1 MSLSFF
7 ILCTDGLG
15 SNYKHFRK
23 TAKWNWRGDRTLLS
37 FLEGWPRAAPVWT
50 TEMRPLRDK
59 PEWIR
64 SSSPSVPGGHVTS
77 WFRCGVKLSTI
88 FFKRHREKKNLC
100 LWLIFLAKLIYLV
113 HSNRH
118 CCNHLK
124 WYFIW
129 QCATRLKCTLIG
141 NGEGR
146 GGGSLH
152 ASDRPGPRLRRRT
165 AVTVAQLRGQIT
177 ATPGLLSCSLEK

>member
-37 FLEGWPRAAPVWT
+37 FLEGWPRAAPVCT

-64 SSSPSVPGGHVTS
+64 SSSPSVPGGHMTS
-77 WFRCGVKLSTI
+77 WFRCGIKLSTI

-124 WYFIW
+124 WYFI
-129 QCATRLKCTLIG
+129 C
-141 NGEGR
+141 NV
-146 GGGSLH
+146 
-152 ASDRPGPRLRRRT
+152 P
-165 AVTVAQLRGQIT
+165 
-177 ATPGLLSCSLEK
+177 PGLSAPSSEMERDGVEAPSTPLTGRAPAYARR